1 MVYYILRYNMLYNH
15 HFEEVHTMR
24 TKRVLV
30 VDDVQFNLDYACEI
44 IESLNKKYNTN
55 ILVETAQSVK
65 EALDK
70 IITYDPYDGMIV
82 DMNLT
87 DGTGTDIAKAALKKS
102 ESTRIAALTIYPS
115 KYEDEK
121 CFFDLFLKKP
131 LSPSEYREGLKHL
144 LYID

>member
-1 MVYYILRYNMLYNH
+1 MK
-15 HFEEVHTMR
+15 
-24 TKRVLV
+24 TKRVLI
-30 VDDVQFNLDYACEI
+30 VDDVPFNIDYAIEV
-44 IESLNKKYNTN
+44 IESLVSRHDVKVT
-55 ILVETAQSVK
+55 IDTAQSVK

-70 IITYDPYDGMIV
+70 IITYEPYDGMVV

-87 DGTGTDIAKAALKKS
+87 DGSGTDIAKAALKKS
-102 ESTRIAALTIYPS
+102 EKTRIAALTIYPS
-115 KYEDEK
+115 KYEDER

>member
-1 MVYYILRYNMLYNH
+1 
-15 HFEEVHTMR
+15 MR
-24 TKRVLV
+24 TKRVLI
-30 VDDVQFNLDYACEI
+30 VDDVQFNIDYAIEV
-44 IESLNKKYNTN
+44 IESLNKKYNLK
-55 ILVETAQSVK
+55 ILPETANSVK

-82 DMNLT
+82 DMNLS
-87 DGTGTDIAKAALKKS
+87 DGTGTDVAKAALKKS
-102 ESTRIAALTIYPS
+102 EKTRIAAITIYPS
-115 KYEDEK
+115 KYEDER